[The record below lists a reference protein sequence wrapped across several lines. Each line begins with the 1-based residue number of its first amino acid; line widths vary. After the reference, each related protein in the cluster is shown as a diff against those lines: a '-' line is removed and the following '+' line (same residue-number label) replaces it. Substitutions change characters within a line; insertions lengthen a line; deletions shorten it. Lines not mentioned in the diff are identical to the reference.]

1 MRVRRRKKNKTALIV
16 IVVLIA
22 LIALIFGNVIY
33 KTAHKKY
40 LYESYPIKYEGL
52 VEKYSSENDI
62 DKFLIY
68 AIIRVESNFRS
79 DAVSNVGARGLMQI
93 MEETFEWI
101 RYRLGDSEELSYDSM
116 FDIEQN
122 IRYGCYLV
130 GYLMRY
136 YENNMDEAIC
146 AYHAGTGNVD
156 AWLSNPEYSKNGV
169 ELDKVPTADTNHYL
183 SKVNNAL
190 NYYHKLY
197 TEENQK

>member
-1 MRVRRRKKNKTALIV
+1 MRVRRRKNNKAAVIV
-16 IVVLIA
+16 IVILIA
-22 LIALIFGNVIY
+22 LIALIFGNAVY
-33 KTAHKKY
+33 KSVHKKY
-40 LYESYPIKYEGL
+40 LYENYPIKYEGL

-68 AIIRVESNFRS
+68 AIIRVESNFKS

-101 RYRLGDSEELSYDSM
+101 RFRLGDSEELSYDTM
-116 FDIEQN
+116 FDPEQN

-136 YENNMDEAIC
+136 YENRDNAIC
-146 AYHAGTGNVD
+146 AYHAGTGSVD
-156 AWLSNPEYSKNGV
+156 SWLSKSEYSKDGV
-169 ELDKVPTADTNHYL
+169 NLDQVPAADTNHYL

-197 TEENQK
+197 MEENQK